1 MHLISEST
9 LDGVIERG
17 FVQGD
22 VPGILWSPAHAGEP
36 APVVLSGHPGGLHK
50 RAGGLVA
57 RARLLAAGYGIHV
70 VAIDAP
76 GHGDRARS
84 AEDEAWVD
92 RMQAARAA
100 GQPLG
105 DIVADFNASI
115 AERAVPEWRSV
126 LDALEQIPGIDLTG
140 GAGYTGMTLA
150 TEIGIRLAAA
160 DRRIAAAVFGAAF
173 ARPGLV
179 EAARRVTVPVQ
190 YVLSWDD
197 PEIDR
202 DSGLTL
208 FDAFGSADK
217 VLRAVPG
224 PHSRVPQAE
233 IDESTRRLVAQLG
246 SQGG

>member
-17 FVQGD
+17 FVLGD
-22 VPGILWSPAHAGEP
+22 VPGILWSPAHAAGP

-50 RAGGLVA
+50 SAGGLVA
-57 RARLLAAGYGIHV
+57 RARLLAREYGIHV

-76 GHGDRARS
+76 GHGERPRS
-84 AEDEAWVD
+84 PEDAAWVD
-92 RMQAARAA
+92 RMLAARAE
-100 GQPLG
+100 GRPLG
-105 DIVADFNASI
+105 GLVADFNASI
-115 AERAVPEWRSV
+115 AERAVPEWRAV
-126 LDALEQIPGIDLTG
+126 LDALEHRPEVDLTG

-150 TEIGIRLAAA
+150 TEVGIRLAAA
-160 DRRIAAAVFGAAF
+160 DDRIAAAVFGAAF
-173 ARPGLV
+173 AREALV

-202 DSGLTL
+202 ASGFAL
-208 FDAFGSADK
+208 FDAFASGDK

-224 PHSRVPQAE
+224 PHSRVPQTE
-233 IDESTRRLVAQLG
+233 IEESTRRLVAQLG
-246 SQGG
+246 SSGG

>member
-1 MHLISEST
+1 MRIISEST

-17 FVQGD
+17 FVLGD

-57 RARLLAAGYGIHV
+57 RARLLAGEYGIHV

-76 GHGDRARS
+76 SHGERARS
-84 AEDEAWVD
+84 PEDADWVD
-92 RMQAARAA
+92 RMLAARAE
-100 GQPLG
+100 GRPLG
-105 DIVADFNASI
+105 DLVTDFNASI

-126 LDALEQIPGIDLTG
+126 LDALERMPEVDLAG
-140 GAGYTGMTLA
+140 GAGFTGMTLA
-150 TEIGIRLAAA
+150 TETGIRLAAA
-160 DRRIAAAVFGAAF
+160 DARIAAAVFGAAF
-173 ARPGLV
+173 AREPLL
-179 EAARRVTVPVQ
+179 EAARRVAVPVQ

-202 DSGLTL
+202 ASGLAL
-208 FDAFGSADK
+208 FDAFGSVDK

-224 PHSRVPQAE
+224 PHSRVPQSE

-246 SQGG
+246 R